1 MRTQVQKWGNSLA
14 LRIPKSF
21 AAESNIQAGSEVDL
35 SVAKGR
41 LIVAPLSEKKY
52 SLEELL
58 AGITKRNMHGEANFG
73 PPLGKEVW

>member
-1 MRTQVQKWGNSLA
+1 MRAHIQRWGNSLA

-21 AAESNIQAGSEVDL
+21 AAESKIKAGSVVNL

-41 LIVAPLSEKKY
+41 LIVAPLSEPAY

-58 AGITKRNMHGEANFG
+58 ARVTKRNIHTAVDTG
-73 PPLGKEVW
+73 PPVGKEAL